1 MSPREQVARTING
14 SLKRLPLVLEIL
26 EEIQETTE
34 GGLPGDEDLRQ
45 GSIRAVHTM
54 AERLGR
60 IHPAPAVLP
69 GPISSAEE
77 IACEWLLGDRP
88 RRLIPEHLLER
99 LAELISRLLPLDA
112 PSMNRTGKT
121 S

>member
-1 MSPREQVARTING
+1 MSPREHVAQTING
-14 SLKRLPLVLEIL
+14 SLQRLPLVLEIL

-34 GGLPGDEDLRQ
+34 GGLPGDDDLRH

-60 IHPAPAVLP
+60 IDPAPVVAS
-69 GPISSAEE
+69 GPISTAEE
-77 IACEWLLGDRP
+77 IAGEWLLGERP
-88 RRLIPEHLLER
+88 RRLIPHPLLEK

-112 PSMNRTGKT
+112 HPMNRTGET